1 MTNNKKQKIKKTT
14 LFLIS
19 LVVVY
24 GCMGNQQS
32 INNKTNKEQITDEP
46 YRDRTPNA
54 PRPNVPAH
62 TF

>member
-1 MTNNKKQKIKKTT
+1 MTNNNKQKIKKTT

-24 GCMGNQQS
+24 GCMGNQH
-32 INNKTNKEQITDEP
+32 NNKTNKEQITDEP

-54 PRPNVPAH
+54 PRTNIPAH